1 MTYGKLKTR
10 VCGGFLGAD
19 TQEWFDSGS
28 GWQISKRDCL
38 FFCIFL
44 QEGLA
49 SANSKKWISGWNN
62 KKHLYLK
69 TILLLFFF
77 MLNMMKNSEIV
88 MFLNL
93 TLLHFG
99 ILVFFFFSP
108 HMQLSP
114 KYLEAVRLLV
124 WKKIHTKLF
133 LLLIFEVTPIPS
145 HIQEQHSK
153 YRISHSMQNTYHYLP
168 GQ

>member
-77 MLNMMKNSEIV
+77 ILNMMKNSEIV

-99 ILVFFFFSP
+99 ILVFFFFSFFSPP
-108 HMQLSP
+108 HTTFPQIPGSCQIISL
-114 KYLEAVRLLV
+114 
-124 WKKIHTKLF
+124 KKNPYKI
-133 LLLIFEVTPIPS
+133 IFIINFWSNPHSFPYIGTTFK
-145 HIQEQHSK
+145 IQ
-153 YRISHSMQNTYHYLP
+153 N
-168 GQ
+168 